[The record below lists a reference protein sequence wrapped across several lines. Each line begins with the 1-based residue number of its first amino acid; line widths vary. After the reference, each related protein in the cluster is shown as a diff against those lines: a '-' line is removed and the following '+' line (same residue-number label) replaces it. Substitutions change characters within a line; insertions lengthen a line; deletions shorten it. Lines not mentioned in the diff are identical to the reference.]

1 MPGVACLVFATAIGS
16 AIGQDVSRMQA
27 LEQRVETQR
36 RMLADWPG
44 LNRYGSEDAEIPAP
58 KAGENR
64 VVFIGDDVIDGWPAD
79 KFFPGKPYYNRGIAG
94 QTTAQM
100 LLRFRQDVIALK
112 PKVVVIHAGSSDV
125 ASVWSPM
132 TQPMTAE
139 NIETMAELA
148 RVHGI
153 RVVLS
158 PVTPVCEC
166 AGKPWPKQRPPGK
179 LIGLNGWIKDYAAQN
194 GLAFWN
200 IYPALAEGRSFKK
213 DLTLDGLVP
222 NEAGYAVMA
231 PLAEQAIAEALR
243 KPLKGKKE

>member
-1 MPGVACLVFATAIGS
+1 MA
-16 AIGQDVSRMQA
+16 
-27 LEQRVETQR
+27 
-36 RMLADWPG
+36 ML
-44 LNRYGSEDAEIPAP
+44 NYQAEIRPP
-58 KAGENR
+58 KLGENR
-64 VVFIGDDVIDGWPAD
+64 VVFIGDDALDGWPGD
-79 KFFPGKPYYNRGIAG
+79 LFFPGKPYFNRGIAG

-139 NIETMAELA
+139 NIETMVELA
-148 RVHGI
+148 RLHGI
-153 RVVLS
+153 EAVLS
-158 PVTPVCEC
+158 SVTPVCEC

-179 LIGLNGWIKDYAAQN
+179 LIGLNGWIKDYAAKN

-200 IYPALAEGRSFKK
+200 VYPALAEGRNFKK
-213 DLTLDGLVP
+213 ELTSDGLVP
-222 NEAGYAVMA
+222 NEAGYAVIA

-243 KPLKGKKE
+243 KTAKRNKE